1 MKSTVINT
9 SKEMMCYSDYPIPK
23 EFAVYMH
30 NTKVDTYFNMY
41 ADKFGLKKHI
51 HFNTEVSKGMS
62 TEPTV
67 ISSSAKTIILTVF
80 SV

>member
-1 MKSTVINT
+1 
-9 SKEMMCYSDYPIPK
+9 
-23 EFAVYMH
+23 MH

-62 TEPTV
+62 TKPSHLF
-67 ISSSAKTIILTVF
+67 IG
-80 SV
+80 